1 MENYYDILGVNETA
15 TQEEIKK
22 AYRKKAVE
30 HHPDKG
36 GDESIF
42 KKVSEAYDTIGD
54 ENKRAQY
61 DNQRRNPF
69 GNFNQGS
76 GNPFDIFNDFF
87 GNMGGQ
93 PRQRRAPDKIVDVTV
108 GVVDSYLERQMKFNF
123 QRKTACDPCNGQG
136 GERVSCGTCGGTG
149 SITQRVGNSFF
160 SNIVRTTCISC
171 QGKGFTFKTTCHV
184 CNGDGRKA
192 EFKTVDFKLP
202 HGITDGQFIRAQ
214 GLGDYHEG
222 IFGDAILK
230 INIVSQ
236 EGFEKSNDDLI
247 YNYQMSLDDFNK
259 DTVEVPHPKGNLNVK
274 LPDTIDTTKPLRVKG
289 LGFNNSDF
297 YIKLFVKH
305 KRN

>member
-69 GNFNQGS
+69 GNFNQG
-76 GNPFDIFNDFF
+76 GGDPFDIFNNFF

-108 GVVDSYLERQMKFNF
+108 GVVDSYMERQMKFNF

-136 GERVSCGTCGGTG
+136 GERVSCNTCGGTG

-160 SNIVRTTCISC
+160 SNIVRTTCVNC

-184 CNGDGRKA
+184 CNGDGRKS
-192 EFKTVDFKLP
+192 EFKSVDFKLP

-214 GLGDYHEG
+214 GLGDYHDG

-230 INIVSQ
+230 INIVPQ
-236 EGFEKSNDDLI
+236 EGFEKSNDDLV

-259 DTVEVPHPKGNLNVK
+259 ETIEVPHPKGGLNVK

-289 LGFNNSDF
+289 LGFSNSDF